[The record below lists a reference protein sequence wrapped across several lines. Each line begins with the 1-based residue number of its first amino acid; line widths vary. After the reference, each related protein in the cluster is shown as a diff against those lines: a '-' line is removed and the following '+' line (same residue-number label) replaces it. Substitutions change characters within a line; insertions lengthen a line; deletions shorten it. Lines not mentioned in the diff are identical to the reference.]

1 MPPLEIVLL
10 CGLCFVIGVIAGAW
24 LQQNFGRLT

>member
-24 LQQNFGRLT
+24 LSLRRDL